1 MKTTGRM
8 MLALL
13 IALVL
18 TANMVSVTGFAV
30 DKDIKSNLRLIDGTE
45 SLSLSEIVGLES
57 TAGKRGDANLNGDV
71 EITDVTTI

>member
-18 TANMVSVTGFAV
+18 TANMVSVNGFAA
-30 DKDIKSNLRLIDGTE
+30 DKVIQQHNRRKARRRE
-45 SLSLSEIVGLES
+45 PER
-57 TAGKRGDANLNGDV
+57 RGGDQ
-71 EITDVTTI
+71 